1 VSANSILIKEVR
13 TLELSDRKQKIL
25 QAIIDEYIGTAEPV
39 GSRAISKKN
48 DLGLSSATIRNEMAD
63 LEEMGYL
70 VQPHTSAGRVPS
82 DIGYRFYVNSLM
94 QRYQMSVEA
103 LEHLQ
108 SVMFDKVSQLEMII
122 KKASLIASSLTEYTT
137 VVTSP
142 KLNSSAIKKI
152 ELVNLGHGNSMVVII
167 TKTGIVK
174 NQTIEIDISDEDA
187 TTLTEV
193 LNKRISGSTADELTF
208 ERIKEIGDEL
218 EEVMDLSPKLLINI
232 LNFVYDVIGSLD
244 ETEVYVNN
252 AKSILSYPEFSDVS
266 KAREMLAFLDNRDNL
281 VKLIGT
287 SGDGVDVKIGAENE
301 FAELENSSM
310 VTVDYKMGD
319 KVVGR
324 IGVIG
329 PKRMNYAKVI
339 ASLDCISNQVDKIL
353 GELYKAEGD
362 E

>member
-1 VSANSILIKEVR
+1 MLTVFSYKEVR
-13 TLELSDRKQKIL
+13 ILELSDRKQKIL
-25 QAIIDEYIGTAEPV
+25 QAVIDEYIGTAEPV

-63 LEEMGYL
+63 LEEMGFL
-70 VQPHTSAGRVPS
+70 VQPHTSAGRIPS
-82 DIGYRFYVNSLM
+82 DVGYRFYVNSLM

-103 LEHLQ
+103 LENLQ

-137 VVTSP
+137 VFTSP
-142 KLNSSAIKKI
+142 KLNSSVIKKI
-152 ELVNLGHGNSMVVII
+152 ELINLGHSSCMVMII

-174 NQTIEIDISDEDA
+174 NQTIEIDISDDDA
-187 TTLTEV
+187 YTLTNI

-208 ERIKEIGDEL
+208 EKIKEIGDEI
-218 EEVMDLSPKLLINI
+218 EEAIEISPRVLINI

-244 ETEVYVNN
+244 QTEIYVNN
-252 AKSILSYPEFSDVS
+252 AKSILSYPEFSDVN
-266 KAREMLAFLDNRDNL
+266 KAREMLAFLDNKDNL

-287 SGDGVDVKIGAENE
+287 TKDGVDVKIGTENE

-310 VTVDYKMGD
+310 VTVNYKMGD

-353 GELYKAEGD
+353 GELFRAEGD